1 MIKQEFLD
9 YVASY
14 EKNPGEYTEDEV
26 YAICVKFCEDI
37 PLGER
42 SWDELQGLLGT
53 IGRNGL
59 PRKGEALRTHFKK
72 MRYDKNEVV
81 PNVKM
86 LSGQTI
92 GDITYPEFEQ
102 KTEEIKQDLYKQQ
115 TKTRD
120 HMNAYR
126 ALLREDARVDMMKD
140 LLKES
145 IKPLPELK
153 VSFVSTYEANE
164 DVEAVL
170 LISDLHI
177 GACIDNFYNKYN
189 VEIARKRM
197 AKVVA
202 DTIASCKRLGVET
215 LHVLN
220 LGDLVHGQIHT
231 SARLLQEIDV
241 IEQVTVASEIMAQCL
256 AELSKEV
263 PNVVYRS
270 CLDNHSRT
278 MPNLKESIENENF
291 GRLIDWYLKARL
303 ENTPIEFAED
313 NLDENIGLIELLNGK
328 NLVFA
333 HGHQDSVN
341 TVVQAYG
348 AATRTHIDYICLGH
362 YHSTKMKTFLNSK
375 VFINGS
381 VMGTDEYAMSHRL
394 FGIPEQTL
402 LVFSGDNLIN
412 ITIGLDSI
420 K

>member
-1 MIKQEFLD
+1 MIKKEFLD

-14 EKNPGEYTEDEV
+14 EKNPGEFTEDEV
-26 YAICVKFCEDI
+26 YEICTRFCEEV

-53 IGRNGL
+53 IGRNGK
-59 PRKGEALRTHFKK
+59 PRKGEALRTHFKA
-72 MRYDKNEVV
+72 MRYEKGEVM
-81 PNVKM
+81 PNVNM

-92 GDITYPEFEQ
+92 ENLTYPEFEA
-102 KTEEIKQDLYKQQ
+102 KVEEKKQDLYKQQ

-126 ALLREDARVDMMKD
+126 SMIREDARIDMMKD

-145 IKPLPELK
+145 IKPLPQLNC
-153 VSFVSTYEANE
+153 VFTPTYEAE
-164 DVEAVL
+164 LGSEAIL
-170 LISDLHI
+170 LLSDLHI

-189 VEIARKRM
+189 VEVARKRM
-197 AKVVA
+197 KKVVT
-202 DTIASCKRLGVET
+202 DTIDTCKRLGIET

-241 IEQVTVASEIMAQCL
+241 IEQVTVASEIMAESLNEL
-256 AELSKEV
+256 AASI
-263 PNVVYRS
+263 PNVIYRS

-291 GRLIDWYLKARL
+291 GRIIDWYLQARL
-303 ENTPIEFAED
+303 ENTPIEFAND
-313 NLDENIGLIELLNGK
+313 NLDANIGMIELNNGK
-328 NLVFA
+328 KLVFA

-341 TVVQAYG
+341 SVIQGYG
-348 AATRTHIDYICLGH
+348 AATRSHIDYVCLGH
-362 YHSTKMKTFLNSK
+362 YHSTKMKTFQNSK

-381 VMGTDEYAMSHRL
+381 VMGTDDYAMSHRL
-394 FGIPEQTL
+394 FGTPEQTL
-402 LVFSGDNLIN
+402 LVFSGENLIN
-412 ITIGLDSI
+412 LTIGLESI

>member
-53 IGRNGL
+53 LGRNGL

-72 MRYDKNEVV
+72 MRYDRGEVM
-81 PNVKM
+81 PNVNM

-92 GDITYPEFEQ
+92 ENLTYPEFEA
-102 KTEEIKQDLYKQQ
+102 KVEEKKQDLYKQQ

-120 HMNAYR
+120 HLNAYR
-126 ALLREDARVDMMKD
+126 SMIREDARIDMMKD
-140 LLKES
+140 LIKES

-170 LISDLHI
+170 MISDLHI
-177 GACIDNFYNKYN
+177 GACINNFYNKYN
-189 VEIARKRM
+189 VEVARKRM

-202 DTIASCKRLGVET
+202 DTIDTCKRLGVET

-241 IEQVTVASEIMAQCL
+241 IQQVKIASEIMAESL

-278 MPNLKESIENENF
+278 MPNIKESIENENF
-291 GRLIDWYLKARL
+291 GGIIDWYLEARL
-303 ENTPIEFAED
+303 EKTPVVFAND
-313 NLDENIGLIELLNGK
+313 NLDANIGMIELQDGK
-328 NLVFA
+328 LLVFA
-333 HGHQDSVN
+333 HGHQDNVN
-341 TVVQAYG
+341 SVVQAYN
-348 AATRTHIDYICLGH
+348 AATRSHVDYVCLGH

-394 FGIPEQTL
+394 FGVPEQTL
-402 LVFSGDNLIN
+402 LVFAGEDLIN
-412 ITIGLDSI
+412 ITIGLGSI

>member
-164 DVEAVL
+164 DVEAIL
-170 LISDLHI
+170 MISDLHI

-303 ENTPIEFAED
+303 ENTPIVFAED

-328 NLVFA
+328 ILVFA

-394 FGIPEQTL
+394 FGVPEQTL
-402 LVFSGDNLIN
+402 LVFNGDNLIN
-412 ITIGLDSI
+412 ITIGLGLV

>member
-303 ENTPIEFAED
+303 ENTPIVFAED

-402 LVFSGDNLIN
+402 LVFNGDNLIN

>member
-14 EKNPGEYTEDEV
+14 EKNPGEYTEDEI
-26 YAICVKFCEDI
+26 YAICVKFCEDV

-72 MRYDKNEVV
+72 MRYDKGEVV

-86 LSGQTI
+86 LSGQTVE
-92 GDITYPEFEQ
+92 GLTFPEYED
-102 KTEEIKQDLYKQQ
+102 KVEEIKQDLYKQQ
-115 TKTRD
+115 VKTRD
-120 HMNAYR
+120 HLNAYR
-126 ALLREDARVDMMKD
+126 TLLREDARIDLMKD

-145 IKPLPELK
+145 IKPLDKLEGE
-153 VSFVSTYEANE
+153 FVSTYETAE
-164 DVEAVL
+164 GSEAVL
-170 LISDLHI
+170 LLSDLHI
-177 GACIDNFYNKYN
+177 GACIDNFYNTYN
-189 VEIARKRM
+189 IEVARKRM
-197 AKVVA
+197 RKVIV
-202 DTIASCKRLGVET
+202 DTIESCKRLGIEK

-231 SARLLQEIDV
+231 SARLLQEVDV
-241 IEQVTVASEIMAQCL
+241 IEQVTIASEIMAESL
-256 AELSKEV
+256 AELAKAIPQV
-263 PNVVYRS
+263 IYRS

-278 MPNLKESIENENF
+278 MPNLKESLENENF
-291 GRLIDWYLKARL
+291 GRIIDWYLTARL
-303 ENTPIEFAED
+303 ENTPIEFAND
-313 NLDENIGLIELLNGK
+313 NLDANIGLIELNNGK
-328 NLVFA
+328 QLVFA

-341 TVVQAYG
+341 SVVQAYS
-348 AATRTHIDYICLGH
+348 AATRRHIDYVCLGH

-402 LVFSGDNLIN
+402 LVFSGENLIN
-412 ITIGLDSI
+412 ITIGLTEVE
-420 K
+420 